1 MKAYKLIQSKIEYQ
15 MPVGLNTPD
24 QDLPAKEILRD
35 YELRFRT
42 MAENITLGMF
52 QITPGDNSRVI
63 SVNPVLARM
72 LGYDRPEE
80 LCGKPTRAFM
90 IQSADLDDISRD
102 IREGVPV
109 AGREIRLKRK
119 DGSDIWVSAQA
130 WNLKDP
136 NNPVI
141 EGFITDV
148 TENRVLEQEMQYHES
163 ELNRFALELSQ
174 ANKKLNILSSI
185 TRHDILNKL
194 TGLQGYLELMKMEY
208 SDPKIQEY
216 LAIQDTII
224 QTITIQIRFTK
235 DYQDIGIETPRWFP
249 VKETIENATASLSMR
264 AITFANETG
273 NLQIYA
279 DPMLEKVFYNLVENS
294 LRHGGKLTRISFRT
308 ETDENGARIIFED
321 DGCGVPEK
329 FKEAIFIRKH
339 FKHTGFGLY
348 LSREILG
355 ITGLMIRENGRPGKG
370 ARFEI
375 TIPCTCFRAGDETA
389 Q

>member
-15 MPVGLNTPD
+15 MLIGAASPD
-24 QDLPAKEILRD
+24 QDLPAKELLRD

-52 QITPGDNSRVI
+52 QITPGNSSRVI

-72 LGYDRPEE
+72 LGYDSPEE
-80 LCGKPTRAFM
+80 LCGKPTRALL
-90 IQSADLDDISRD
+90 IQSADLDDFSRD
-102 IREGVPV
+102 IRKGASV
-109 AGREIRLKRK
+109 AGREIRLKRN
-119 DGSDIWVSAQA
+119 DGSEIWVSAQA
-130 WNLKDP
+130 WNLKDS

-148 TENRVLEQEMQYHES
+148 TENRVLEQEMQYHDS
-163 ELNRFALELSQ
+163 ELNRYALELAQ
-174 ANKKLNILSSI
+174 VNKKLNILSSI

-194 TGLQGYLELMKMEY
+194 TGLQGYLELMKGEY
-208 SDPKIQEY
+208 SDPRLQEY
-216 LAIQDTII
+216 LTIQETII
-224 QTITIQIRFTK
+224 QTITLQIRFTK
-235 DYQDIGIETPRWFP
+235 DYQDIGIETPRWFS
-249 VKETIENATASLSMR
+249 VKETIERAIATLPLP
-264 AITFANETG
+264 AITFTIETG

-294 LRHGGKLTRISFRT
+294 LRHGGKLTRISFKT
-308 ETDENGARIIFED
+308 EIDDNRAQIIFED
-321 DGCGVPEK
+321 NGSGVPEQ
-329 FKEAIFIRKH
+329 FKEAIFVRKH

-355 ITGLMIRENGRPGKG
+355 ITGLSIRENGRPGNG

-375 TIPCTCFRAGDETA
+375 TIPGKCFRTGDEPG
-389 Q
+389 